1 MPRKFTYPDAGKT
14 LVLTPAERF
23 ALLQAL
29 GARRSYLETAPA
41 LGLTASGRD
50 QLACIKE
57 LISRLGY
64 TQPELDGQVQLDL
77 EL

>member
-1 MPRKFTYPDAGKT
+1 MPKKFTYPNASKT
-14 LVLTPAERF
+14 LLLSPAERF

-50 QLACIKE
+50 QLVCIKE
-57 LISRLGY
+57 LINRLGY
-64 TQPELDGQVQLDL
+64 TQAEIDGQVQLDL

>member
-1 MPRKFTYPDAGKT
+1 MPKKFTYPQAGKT
-14 LVLTPAERF
+14 LTLTPGERF

-50 QLACIKE
+50 QLICIKV
-57 LISRLGY
+57 LIDRLGY
-64 TQPELDGQVQLDL
+64 TQSEIDGQVQLDL

>member
-1 MPRKFTYPDAGKT
+1 MPKKFTYPDAGKT

-41 LGLTASGRD
+41 LGLTASGRE
-50 QLACIKE
+50 QLVLVKD
-57 LISRLGY
+57 LIDRLGY
-64 TQPELDGQVQLDL
+64 TQPEIDGQVQLDL